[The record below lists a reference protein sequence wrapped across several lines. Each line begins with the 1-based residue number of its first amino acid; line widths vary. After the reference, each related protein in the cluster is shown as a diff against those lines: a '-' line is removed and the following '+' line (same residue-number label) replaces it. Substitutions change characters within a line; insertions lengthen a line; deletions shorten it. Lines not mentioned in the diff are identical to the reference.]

1 MIKKYLFIISVI
13 IIGSLLI
20 AQDDFGDFGDE
31 QNASEG
37 VAAQGGGAGEKE
49 EGRGVNWGWLVLVVM
64 LCAVVDKYPRVLHY

>member
-37 VAAQGGGAGEKE
+37 VAEGSLITITGTISDANGNAIKKEKPKAKPKAKKKAGK
-49 EGRGVNWGWLVLVVM
+49 
-64 LCAVVDKYPRVLHY
+64 